1 MKQIIS
7 DIPIWWLPVWLILS
21 FVLSFWVYR
30 PSNDWLKQLSK
41 TKRWTM
47 LGLRF
52 LGLSILGLLFMGL
65 LIQSKSYKKE
75 LPIMVNLI
83 DHSASMLNYSDSN
96 EVKTEIPNF
105 VNKIESTF
113 ASDFEILNLYLD
125 EEVNAIDSV
134 VFDYPKTDLSKG
146 FEKLYN
152 EYYGRNLGV
161 VNLISDG
168 NYNVGTHPS
177 VFASKLKL
185 TPIYSIGVGDTIQKR
200 DQLVRNIVHNDIA
213 FLGNAFPIEVSI
225 EGHLISNESVKVT
238 LLEGSKILA
247 EKTLKYDDREYQLE
261 KVNFLIEA
269 NKIGFIEYH
278 VVVEELE
285 NESNYEN
292 NQQSIFVE
300 VLDSRSKILLLA
312 GAPHP
317 DVGAIKNV
325 LVKDNNL
332 EVVAKGINDLPKD
345 LSIYDLI
352 IWHEPGVGTKSEQFS
367 QIEAAQKPI
376 WYILGPNTNDRA
388 INQLG
393 LPLITQSRGQV
404 DEVRGGF
411 NQVFN
416 KFEMTD
422 DARSIFGKLPPL
434 TIRFGQLEVNQPID
448 VLFYQQVGSVTRNTP
463 LYFFGKNQQEKYGVT
478 YGEGL
483 WRWRL
488 SEYQLNNNHKAF
500 DELVGK
506 TVQYL
511 AVRSNTSKLR
521 IQMPKR
527 FDEDDEVVINASF
540 YNDSYEPITN
550 VPIDFILEDPN
561 GEEAN
566 YEFIPRESNYF
577 LPLGYLNS
585 GLYNWS
591 ASAEYEGETYTK
603 SGSFV
608 VKKIELETLN
618 TRANHAILNQLSK
631 NSEGQFFR
639 FADRENLF
647 YAIQSREDL
656 VPVSYESTAFK
667 KLIDYF
673 WWFILVILLFSGEWF
688 MRRYNG
694 AY

>member
-21 FVLSFWVYR
+21 FVLSFWAYR
-30 PSNDWLKQLSK
+30 QSNDWLKQISNG
-41 TKRWTM
+41 KRWTM

-52 LGLSILGLLFMGL
+52 LGLAVLGILFMGL

-75 LPIMVNLI
+75 LPVMVNLI

-96 EVKTEIPNF
+96 TIKTEVPDLI
-105 VNKIESTF
+105 NKIESTF
-113 ASDFEILNLYLD
+113 TEDFEILNLYLD
-125 EEVNAIDSV
+125 EDLENIDSLL
-134 VFDYPKTDLSKG
+134 FNYPKTDLSKG

-152 EYYGRNLGV
+152 EYYGRNLGLI
-161 VNLISDG
+161 NLISDG
-168 NYNVGTHPS
+168 NYNEGTNPS
-177 VFASKLKL
+177 IFANKLKH
-185 TPIYSIGVGDTIQKR
+185 TPIYTLGIGDTIQKR
-200 DQLVRNIVHNDIA
+200 DQVVRNIVNNDIA
-213 FLGNAFPIEVSI
+213 FLGNDFPIEVSV
-225 EGHLISNESVKVT
+225 EGYLVNSESVKVK
-238 LLEGSKILA
+238 LLEGDEVIA
-247 EKTLKYDDREYQLE
+247 EKNLSYDDREYQLK
-261 KVNFLIEA
+261 KVNFQVEA
-269 NKIGFIEYH
+269 DKIGFIEYK
-278 VVVEELE
+278 VVVESLE
-285 NESNYEN
+285 SESNYQN
-292 NQQSIFVE
+292 NQQSIFIE
-300 VLDSRSKILLLA
+300 VLDSRSKILLIA

-332 EVVAKGINDLPKD
+332 EVVAKRINDLPED
-345 LSIYDLI
+345 LSVYDLI

-367 QIEAAQKPI
+367 KIDAAKKPI
-376 WYILGPNTNDRA
+376 WYVLGPNTNDRA

-393 LPLITQSRGQV
+393 LPIITQSRGQV

-422 DARSIFGKLPPL
+422 DTRSIFGKFPPL
-434 TIRFGQLEVNQPID
+434 TIPFGQLEVNQPID
-448 VLFYQQVGSVTRNTP
+448 ILFYQQVGSVKRKAP
-463 LYFFGKNQQEKYGVT
+463 LFFFGKNQQEKYGVT

-488 SEYQLNNNHKAF
+488 ADYQLNNTHKAF

-540 YNDSYEPITN
+540 YNDSYEPVTN
-550 VPIDFILEDPN
+550 VPIDFNLKGPE

-566 YEFIPRESNYF
+566 YEFIPRENNYF

-585 GLYNWS
+585 GLYTWNS
-591 ASAEYEGETYTK
+591 RAEYQGETYTK

-608 VKKIELETLN
+608 VKKIELEALSTKSD
-618 TRANHAILNQLSK
+618 HAILNMLSK
-631 NSEGQFFR
+631 NSEGQFFK

-647 YAIQSREDL
+647 EAIQSREDL